1 MKLAALAAV
10 AMLAGLAARPEA
22 WLAPTTYTI
31 RVAAEGP
38 DSGAAPLRV
47 VATSGTL
54 TAQGAS
60 QPAGPDTARV
70 TGPVELVV
78 TDSVGEATFV
88 ADRPDRR
95 LHAVV
100 LQGGKTSLEGWG
112 STVVVLWTPEGARVR
127 AMAYPDPPQRAP

>member
-1 MKLAALAAV
+1 MKLVALATAAL
-10 AMLAGLAARPEA
+10 LAGLVARSPTRP
-22 WLAPTTYTI
+22 APPTYTI
-31 RVAAEGP
+31 RVAAEAP
-38 DSGAAPLRV
+38 DTAAPVRV
-47 VATSGTL
+47 FATGGTL

-60 QPAGPDTARV
+60 QPLGRDTARV
-70 TGPVELVV
+70 IGPVELVV
-78 TDSVGEATFV
+78 SDSAGEATFI

-127 AMAYPDPPQRAP
+127 AVAYPDAPGEGR

>member
-1 MKLAALAAV
+1 MKLAVVATAAL
-10 AMLAGLAARPEA
+10 LAGLATRSPAR
-22 WLAPTTYTI
+22 LAPPTYTI
-31 RVAAEGP
+31 RVAAEAP
-38 DSGAAPLRV
+38 DTAAPLRV
-47 VATSGTL
+47 FATSGTL

-60 QPAGPDTARV
+60 QPVGRDTARV
-70 TGPVELVV
+70 AGPVELVV
-78 TDSVGEATFV
+78 SDSVGEATFV

-127 AMAYPDPPQRAP
+127 AIGDRGAPEEER

>member
-1 MKLAALAAV
+1 MKLAALAA
-10 AMLAGLAARPEA
+10 AALLAGLAARSPA
-22 WLAPTTYTI
+22 RPALATYTI
-31 RVAAEGP
+31 RVAAED
-38 DSGAAPLRV
+38 DSAAPVRV
-47 VATSGTL
+47 FATAGTL

-60 QPAGPDTARV
+60 QLMGRDTTRV

-78 TDSVGEATFV
+78 TDSVGEATFI
-88 ADRPDRR
+88 ADRVDRR

-127 AMAYPDPPQRAP
+127 AVAYPDAPGKGEE